1 MSHRARDADPP
12 EPASS
17 RAVVLARIL
26 VPIALGVVGYA
37 VLISERW
44 EVDHELQL
52 VAPDRV
58 RPGDPI
64 PLRAFVFDGID
75 DPDGGELVAAQVDVE
90 LRDGERVLARTTLD
104 TSRARSS
111 EGALA
116 PPDDATDARLDL
128 VASARDDD
136 GALLATVTRALT
148 IEPDAPPAP
157 LRGRVGLPLQQIDV
171 GPVIAEATGVPLP
184 PLEVRVA
191 GGACVPEERC
201 ALWIDAGDADTITI
215 EETPAASV
223 GERSTRDGAL
233 VRLVVV
239 PHGPEASVELVAS
252 RLGQPLARRTVRLPI
267 ALATPWI
274 DAPRVVSSMP
284 IPLEAHPPVG
294 REVLTADLFYEGRWI
309 ATATLDPARPELP
322 FDVGPGL
329 YRVEVRA
336 DPFGGERAAA
346 RYVLVAPAGSD
357 LALHDTRELLRREDV
372 ELTDRE
378 GTEPRLLLAGAEEEV
393 RTLPSAISGLED
405 DRRMVAERRRRLHF
419 VAGLALGLGIAVLAM
434 SLLRRGLFAAAEA
447 RDVMHEAGDP
457 EARSVRARARTTLA
471 VIAIVG
477 AVAVALLAGA
487 ALILARAALVTG

>member
-1 MSHRARDADPP
+1 MIAR
-12 EPASS
+12 
-17 RAVVLARIL
+17 VL
-26 VPIALGVVGYA
+26 VPIALAVVGYA

-64 PLRAFVFDGID
+64 PLRAFVFDGIE
-75 DPDGGELVAAQVDVE
+75 DPDGGELVPASVEVE
-90 LRDGERVLARTTLD
+90 LRDGDRVLARATLD

-111 EGALA
+111 EGALP
-116 PPDDATDARLDL
+116 PPDDAPDRRLAL
-128 VASARDDD
+128 FASARDDD
-136 GALLATVTRALT
+136 GDLLATVTRPLT
-148 IEPDAPPAP
+148 IEPGAPPAP

-171 GPVIAEATGVPLP
+171 GPVIAEATGIPLP
-184 PLEVRVA
+184 PLDVRVA

-201 ALWIDAGDADTITI
+201 ALWVDAGDADAITI

-239 PHGPEASVELVAS
+239 PHGPEASIELVAS
-252 RLGQPLARRTVRLPI
+252 QLGQPLARRTVRLPI

-274 DAPRVVSSMP
+274 DVPRVVSSVP
-284 IPLEAHPPVG
+284 IPIEARPPVG
-294 REVLTADLFYEGRWI
+294 REVLLADLFYEGRWI
-309 ATATLDPARPELP
+309 ATATLDPAHPELP

-329 YRVEVRA
+329 YRVEVRS

-346 RYVLVAPAGSD
+346 RYVLVAPEGSG
-357 LALHDTRELLRREDV
+357 LALDDTRELLRREDV

-447 RDVMHEAGDP
+447 REVMHEAGDP
-457 EARSVRARARTTLA
+457 EARSVRVRARNTAA